1 MTVVTF
7 KPSEV
12 PPAGSAPD
20 WGIPE
25 ELPEGRPAVAAFD
38 LALLPTQLQPWV
50 DDLCERMQIPPDFPA
65 VTLMVEAG
73 AIIGRQ
79 VGIRPKR
86 FDDWLVIP
94 NLFGMTVGRPG
105 LLKTPALREALGAV
119 HELESLARREHA
131 EAMRAYE
138 AALKVEK
145 IEAKVVN
152 QNMEKTLKANPKARD
167 QLIQQL
173 IETGDPQKPVRRRYL
188 VNDATV
194 EKLGEILR
202 DNPVGVLCYRDELMG
217 FMRGMERE
225 GHEQDRA
232 FYLEAWDGGGRFTYD
247 RIGRG
252 TVDIDA
258 CVLGII
264 GAVCPGPLSSWISS
278 QASSGLGDDGLLQR
292 FQLAIWPDNPGDFVN
307 VDREPNPS
315 ARQVQREALSRLSTV
330 GSRVISTME
339 FVAFGPPP
347 REGEDDDR
355 MVTRILRFDP
365 DAQDLFDA
373 WRVGLERRLREPD
386 ISPAWESH
394 LSKFR
399 SLLPSLALI
408 SHLIDGHTGPVG
420 EEAWLRAEAW
430 AEFLETHARRI
441 YDGFL
446 RPHVTPTHALAAK
459 VLAGALPNPFKLK
472 DVYRPQW
479 SGLTTK
485 AEAALAVETLV
496 DAGWLAGEDVIGT
509 IGRPPGAVYHI
520 NPKCRDMT

>member
-12 PPAGSAPD
+12 LPAGAAPD
-20 WGIPE
+20 WGVPE

-86 FDDWLVIP
+86 FDDWLVIA
-94 NLFGMTVGRPG
+94 NLYGLVIGRPG
-105 LLKTPALREALGAV
+105 LLKTPAIREALGVV
-119 HELESLARREHA
+119 HELEGLARREHA
-131 EAMRAYE
+131 DAMRAYD
-138 AALKVEK
+138 AAMKVEK

-152 QNMEKTLKANPKARD
+152 QKMEKDLKANPRLRD

-173 IETGDPQKPVRRRYL
+173 IESGDEQKPVRRRYL

-194 EKLGEILR
+194 EKLGEVLR
-202 DNPVGVLCYRDELMG
+202 DNPIGVLVYRDELMG
-217 FMRGMERE
+217 FMRAMERE

-252 TVDIDA
+252 TIDIDA

-307 VDREPNPS
+307 VDRAPNPS
-315 ARQVQREALSRLSTV
+315 ARQVQREALSKLSTV
-330 GSRVISTME
+330 GSRVTSTME
-339 FVAFGPPP
+339 FVEFGPPP
-347 REGEDDDR
+347 REGEEDDR

-365 DAQDLFDA
+365 DAQDLFDT
-373 WRVGLERRLREPD
+373 WRVGLEQRLRVPD

-408 SHLIDGHTGPVG
+408 CHLIDGHTGPVG

-430 AEFLETHARRI
+430 GEYLESHAGRI

-446 RPHVTPTHALAAK
+446 RPHVMPAHALASK
-459 VLAGALPNPFKLK
+459 IKAGALPNPFKLK

-485 AEAALAVETLV
+485 GEAVLAVETLL
-496 DAGWLAGEDVIGT
+496 DAGWLFGEDVLAT
-509 IGRPPGAVYHI
+509 VGRPPGAVYHI
-520 NPKCRDMT
+520 NPKCKDLT